1 MGFLSPNNT
10 PTILPPEPP
19 EHPPVIPAVPM
30 DHGLSTEP
38 PSGYMPYPSVVVSGP
53 DESPETPKMI
63 PSAGWGMNDW
73 GNPPTSAAG

>member
-30 DHGLSTEP
+30 DHGPSTEP
-38 PSGYMPYPSVVVSGP
+38 PSGYMPYPVSSSADP
-53 DESPETPKMI
+53 TRSPETPKMI
-63 PSAGWGMNDW
+63 PSAGWGMTT
-73 GNPPTSAAG
+73 GEILLHSAAG